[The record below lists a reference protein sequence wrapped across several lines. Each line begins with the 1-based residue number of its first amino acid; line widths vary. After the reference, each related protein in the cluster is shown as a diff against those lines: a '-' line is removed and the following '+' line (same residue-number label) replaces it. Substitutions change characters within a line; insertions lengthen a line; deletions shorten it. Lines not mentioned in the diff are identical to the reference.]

1 MRIFTIEIFD
11 MNNENTI
18 IIESHKFFN
27 FVARLSNLC
36 NVHFSHKTFAEK
48 QTNDRIKYLL
58 SSYDIRHKYS
68 RLTIGSTLVWTE
80 FTQNSPHYNLHNSK
94 SMD

>member
-27 FVARLSNLC
+27 FVAGCLISAMFISVIRDLQKS
-36 NVHFSHKTFAEK
+36 K
-48 QTNDRIKYLL
+48 QI
-58 SSYDIRHKYS
+58 DI
-68 RLTIGSTLVWTE
+68 W
-80 FTQNSPHYNLHNSK
+80 
-94 SMD
+94 

>member
-18 IIESHKFFN
+18 KIESHKFFN

-36 NVHFSHKTFAEK
+36 NVHLSHKAFAEK
-48 QTNDRIKYLL
+48 QTNRHMIE
-58 SSYDIRHKYS
+58 SSIFYPVMISD
-68 RLTIGSTLVWTE
+68 TNTADW
-80 FTQNSPHYNLHNSK
+80 Q
-94 SMD
+94 